1 MRSKRP
7 NHSPEFMTTTAL
19 ETARVKKRILRTGQN
34 LKVSL
39 VIFVS
44 LFFLWGVAA
53 ENSFGQEADWEAEFT
68 AELLKA
74 LKEGTM
80 KEQEAKASEE
90 SGEIARKKE
99 IVNLEKLGILEK
111 DASILV
117 DYRLAP
123 EGTLP
128 SLVNLIQG
136 RGWSCDSI
144 SSAYGP
150 GLFKPKMFVVEC
162 NRSRYK
168 YEFID
173 RGGKWMVCV
182 DQCGF

>member
-1 MRSKRP
+1 
-7 NHSPEFMTTTAL
+7 MTTTAL
-19 ETARVKKRILRTGQN
+19 ETARVKKRISRTGQN

-39 VIFVS
+39 VIFIS

-80 KEQEAKASEE
+80 KEQEAKANEE
-90 SGEIARKKE
+90 SGKIARKKE
-99 IVNLEKLGILEK
+99 IANLEKPKILEK

-128 SLVNLIQG
+128 RL
-136 RGWSCDSI
+136 SI
-144 SSAYGP
+144 
-150 GLFKPKMFVVEC
+150 
-162 NRSRYK
+162 
-168 YEFID
+168 
-173 RGGKWMVCV
+173 
-182 DQCGF
+182 

>member
-1 MRSKRP
+1 
-7 NHSPEFMTTTAL
+7 MTTTAL

-53 ENSFGQEADWEAEFT
+53 ENSFGQEAHWEAEFT

-80 KEQEAKASEE
+80 KEQEAKANEE
-90 SGEIARKKE
+90 SGKIARKKE
-99 IVNLEKLGILEK
+99 IANLEKLEILEK

-128 SLVNLIQG
+128 SLVNLVRG
-136 RGWSCDSI
+136 RGWSLRQHKF
-144 SSAYGP
+144 
-150 GLFKPKMFVVEC
+150 GLRTRAVQAKDVC
-162 NRSRYK
+162 NRVQPVSL
-168 YEFID
+168 
-173 RGGKWMVCV
+173 
-182 DQCGF
+182 